1 MSAHDDHGNT
11 PAAWTVLVIVTA
23 AFIIGTVGLLVGS
36 WVIFWVSVGGLVLG
50 GIVGKVMQ
58 AMGLGKAKA
67 TSAS

>member
-36 WVIFWVSVGGLVLG
+36 WVIFWVSVGVLVLG

-58 AMGLGKAKA
+58 AMGLGKSKA

>member
-11 PAAWTVLVIVTA
+11 PAAWTVLAIVTA

-36 WVIFWVSVGGLVLG
+36 WVIFWVSVGVLVLG

>member
-36 WVIFWVSVGGLVLG
+36 WVIFWVSVGVLVLG

>member
-11 PAAWTVLVIVTA
+11 PAACTVLVIVTA

-36 WVIFWVSVGGLVLG
+36 WVIFWVSVGVLVLG

>member
-36 WVIFWVSVGGLVLG
+36 WVIFWVSVGVLVLG

-67 TSAS
+67 ASAS